1 MNNKNTLFVGKV
13 FQHFPSLKSTNLY
26 ALDLLAKSK
35 PIEGT
40 VISTLNQTAG
50 RGQIGSS
57 WVAVPGK
64 NITLSCIFY
73 PKFLAIQQQF
83 QLNLAFSLAVYDF
96 ITSYI
101 ENEVK
106 VKWPN
111 DIYVDGRKISGI
123 LIQNAVI
130 GNQIKSSV
138 VGIGINVN
146 QTKFPEGIGNPI
158 SLKLAAFRDWDLD
171 GLIQDLCYYLETRY
185 LELKKG
191 GAAQL
196 KRKYLE
202 LLYKKDQQS
211 TFYLNDGTSLTGMI
225 KGIDD
230 FGRLE
235 IKNNITGKTDTF
247 ALKEISFS

>member
-1 MNNKNTLFVGKV
+1 ME
-13 FQHFPSLKSTNLY
+13 STNLY

-40 VISTLNQTAG
+40 VISTFNQTSG
-50 RGQIGSS
+50 RGQIGSG
-57 WVAVPGK
+57 WVVEPGK

-73 PKFLAIQQQF
+73 PNFLTIQQQF
-83 QLNLAFSLAVYDF
+83 QLNLAISLAVYDF

-111 DIYVDGRKISGI
+111 DIYVKGKKISGI
-123 LIQNAVI
+123 LIQNVVT
-130 GNQIKSSV
+130 GSQIKSTV
-138 VGIGINVN
+138 VGVGININ
-146 QTKFPEGIGNPI
+146 QSKFPDGIGKPT
-158 SLKLAAFRDWDLD
+158 SLHLETGQTFDLNS
-171 GLIQDLCYYLETRY
+171 LIQELFYSLETRY

-191 GAAQL
+191 AGEQL
-196 KRKYLE
+196 KKEYLA
-202 LLYKKDQQS
+202 LLFKKGIKS
-211 TFYLNDGTSLTGMI
+211 TFRLKDGTTLIGMI

-235 IKNNITGKTDTF
+235 IVDNLSGKTGTF
-247 ALKEISFS
+247 ALKEISFA